1 MALTDT
7 LIKNQNHAAY
17 SKSALLSALSVFCLF
32 LGAAPATQAQTY
44 PDRPLRLVVPF
55 PAGGTVDAVARNVAQ
70 KLSESLHQ
78 PVVVENRAGAAGSIG
93 SVAVARAAPD
103 GYTLLMGTASTHGTN
118 PAVQKSLPY
127 DPVRDYAPVAL
138 VASTPY
144 ILVVHPSV
152 PANSLTELLALA
164 KAQPGKLNY
173 GSYGSG
179 SSNHLATELF
189 RAISHA
195 DIVHVPYK
203 GGAPAMS
210 DLLAGQVQMMFDV
223 FTTSGPHIRTGKLR
237 LLGVG
242 APRRSALAPDAPTL
256 AEAGVPGFDASTFFG
271 IFAPIGTPRSVVMR
285 LNEDINRALKT
296 TDMRERLAAVG
307 AEPGGGSP
315 ELLGQTVVTEVVK
328 WTQLVRDRN
337 LRFEP

>member
-1 MALTDT
+1 MKQYRLQSWTRRLAVL
-7 LIKNQNHAAY
+7 AAAC
-17 SKSALLSALSVFCLF
+17 ALLAGTTL
-32 LGAAPATQAQTY
+32 PAQAQTW
-44 PDRPLRLVVPF
+44 PDKPLKLIVPF
-55 PAGGTVDAVARNVAQ
+55 PAGGTVDTVARNIAQ

-78 PVVVENRAGAAGSIG
+78 TVVVENRAGAAGSIG
-93 SVAVARAAPD
+93 SEAVARAAPD

-152 PANSLTELLALA
+152 QANSVAELLALA
-164 KAQPGKLNY
+164 RAQPGKLNF

-189 RAISHA
+189 RAISGA
-195 DIVHVPYK
+195 DVVHVPYK
-203 GGAPAMS
+203 GGAPAMT

-223 FTTSGPHIRTGKLR
+223 FTTSGPQIRTGKLR

-242 APRRSALAPDAPTL
+242 APRRSALAPEAPTL

-271 IFAPIGTPRSVVMR
+271 IFAPAGTPRSVVMR
-285 LNEDINRALKT
+285 LNEDINRALQT
-296 TDMRERLAAVG
+296 PDMRERLAAVG

-315 ELLGQTVVTEVVK
+315 ELLGQAVAAEVAK
-328 WTQLVRDRN
+328 WTKLVRERN